1 MAASSVAAA
10 GLAFAI
16 ALAEGGKS
24 VPIDRFTLKVPG
36 VKGALVLSLEGV
48 DLIGGSFV
56 SPVRLANETD
66 FDILSPRIDVVSV
79 TETRREGG
87 HETTRAIDA
96 SAGAPPAWD
105 QLRKKTD
112 AAGQLFRVSP
122 VAFSPETSLIVI
134 LGAVSGVAAVGS
146 FEVEN
151 ARNPARL
158 DVDSGSL
165 FVTDASGRIVRCGH
179 DGRGAIEVKQRPVQK
194 PDPAG
199 GPCAR
204 TRAQAVVCRAAPD
217 GGAWAIEG
225 REVTQLDAEGRRVR
239 SFRAGGE
246 GPPAA
251 LAFGPD
257 GRLFVATA
265 GEEGRSGSVRVFR
278 PF

>member
-1 MAASSVAAA
+1 MVTSSVAAA
-10 GLAFAI
+10 GLAFAL
-16 ALAEGGKS
+16 ALANGGHS
-24 VPIDRFTLKVPG
+24 VPIDRFTLRVPG
-36 VKGALVLSLEGV
+36 AKGALVLSFEGV
-48 DLIGGSFV
+48 DLVGGAV
-56 SPVRLANETD
+56 VAPVRLANETD
-66 FDILSPRIDVVSV
+66 LDVFSPRVDLVSV

-87 HETTRAIDA
+87 RDATRAIDA

-105 QLRKKTD
+105 LLRKRTD

-134 LGAVSGVAAVGS
+134 LGAVSGVLAVES
-146 FEVEN
+146 FEVEA

-165 FVTDASGRIVRCGH
+165 FVTDASGRIVRCGL
-179 DGRGAIEVKQRPVQK
+179 DGHGAVEVKHGPAK
-194 PDPAG
+194 KSGPAG

-204 TRAQAVVCRAAPD
+204 ARVQAAVCRVAPD
-217 GGAWAIEG
+217 GSAWTIEE
-225 REVTQLDAEGRRVR
+225 REVTHLDAEGRRVR
-239 SFRAGGE
+239 SFRPGGE
-246 GPPAA
+246 GEPVA
-251 LAFGPD
+251 LAFGAD

>member
-1 MAASSVAAA
+1 MATSSVAAA

-16 ALAEGGKS
+16 ALADGGKS

-56 SPVRLANETD
+56 TPVRLANETD
-66 FDILSPRIDVVSV
+66 FDILSPRIDLVSV

-87 HETTRAIDA
+87 REATRPIDA

-112 AAGQLFRVSP
+112 AAGQLFRASP

-146 FEVEN
+146 FEVEG

-158 DVDSGSL
+158 DVDSGSI
-165 FVTDASGRIVRCGH
+165 FVTDASGRIVRCAL
-179 DGRGAIEVKQRPVQK
+179 DGSGAVEVKGRPAQK
-194 PDPAG
+194 TDPVAG
-199 GPCAR
+199 ACAKA
-204 TRAQAVVCRAAPD
+204 RAQVVVCRTAPG

-225 REVTQLDAEGRRVR
+225 REVTQLDNEGKRVR
-239 SFRAGGE
+239 SFRSGGE

-257 GRLFVATA
+257 GRLFVATS
-265 GEEGRSGSVRVFR
+265 GEEGRGGSVRVFR

>member
-1 MAASSVAAA
+1 MATTSLAAA

-48 DLIGGSFV
+48 DLIGGTFV
-56 SPVRLANETD
+56 APVRLANETD
-66 FDILSPRIDVVSV
+66 VDVLSPRIDLVSV

-87 HETTRAIDA
+87 REATHPIDA

-105 QLRKKTD
+105 RLRKKAD
-112 AAGQLFRVSP
+112 VAGQLFRASP
-122 VAFSPETSLIVI
+122 VAFSPETSLVVI
-134 LGAVSGVAAVGS
+134 LGAVSGVAAVGA
-146 FEVEN
+146 FEVEGT
-151 ARNPARL
+151 RNPTGLA
-158 DVDSGSL
+158 VDSGSL
-165 FVTDASGRIVRCGH
+165 FLTDASGRIVRCAL
-179 DGRGAIEVKQRPVQK
+179 DGRGAAEVKQQPAQK
-194 PDPAG
+194 PDSAG

-204 TRAQAVVCRAAPD
+204 ARAPFVACRTAPG

-225 REVTQLDAEGRRVR
+225 RELTQLDAEGRRVR
-239 SFRAGGE
+239 SFASGGE
-246 GPPAA
+246 GPPVA

>member
-1 MAASSVAAA
+1 MAAPAVAAA

-16 ALAEGGKS
+16 ALLEGGKS

-36 VKGALVLSLEGV
+36 AKGTLVLSLEGV

-56 SPVRLANETD
+56 APVRLTNETD
-66 FDILSPRIDVVSV
+66 FDILSPRIELVSV

-87 HETTRAIDA
+87 REATRPIEA

-105 QLRKKTD
+105 QLEKKSD

-134 LGAVSGVAAVGS
+134 LGAVSGVAAAGS
-146 FEVEN
+146 FEVEG
-151 ARNPARL
+151 ARNPAKL

-165 FVTDASGRIVRCGH
+165 FVTDGSGRIVRCAL
-179 DGRGAIEVKQRPVQK
+179 DGRGAVEMKGRPAQK
-194 PDPAG
+194 PDPAE

-204 TRAQAVVCRAAPD
+204 ARGRVVVCHAAPD
-217 GGAWAIEG
+217 GSAWAIEG
-225 REVTQLDAEGRRVR
+225 REVTQLDVEGRRVR
-239 SFRAGGE
+239 SFRPGGE

>member
-1 MAASSVAAA
+1 MATSSVAAA

-16 ALAEGGKS
+16 ALADGGKS

-36 VKGALVLSLEGV
+36 VKGSLVLSLEGV

-66 FDILSPRIDVVSV
+66 FDVLAPRIDPVSV

-87 HETTRAIDA
+87 REVTRTIDA

-112 AAGQLFRVSP
+112 AAGQLFKVSP

-134 LGAVSGVAAVGS
+134 LGAVSGVAAMGS
-146 FEVEN
+146 FEVEG

-158 DVDSGSL
+158 DVDSGSI
-165 FVTDASGRIVRCGH
+165 FVTDASGRIVRCAL
-179 DGRGAIEVKQRPVQK
+179 DGSGAAEVKGRPAQK
-194 PDPAG
+194 ADPAG
-199 GPCAR
+199 GPC
-204 TRAQAVVCRAAPD
+204 TRARVQTVCRPAPG

-225 REVTQLDAEGRRVR
+225 RELAQLDAEGRRMR
-239 SFRAGGE
+239 SFRPGGE
-246 GPPAA
+246 GPPVA
-251 LAFGPD
+251 LTFGPD
-257 GRLFVATA
+257 GRLFVATS
-265 GEEGRSGSVRVFR
+265 GEEGRGGSVRVFR

>member
-1 MAASSVAAA
+1 MAASSIAAA

-16 ALAEGGKS
+16 ALADGGKS

-36 VKGALVLSLEGV
+36 AKGALVLSLEGV

-56 SPVRLANETD
+56 TPVRLANETD
-66 FDILSPRIDVVSV
+66 FDVLSPRIDLVSV

-87 HETTRAIDA
+87 REVTHPIDA
-96 SAGAPPAWD
+96 SAGAAPAWD
-105 QLRKKTD
+105 VLRSKAD
-112 AAGQLFRVSP
+112 VAGQLFRVSP
-122 VAFSPETSLIVI
+122 VAFSPETSLIVV

-146 FEVEN
+146 FEVEG

-158 DVDSGSL
+158 DVDTASL
-165 FVTDASGRIVRCGH
+165 FVTDASGRIVRCAL
-179 DGRGAIEVKQRPVQK
+179 DGRGAAEVKQQPAQK
-194 PDPAG
+194 PDSPG

-204 TRAQAVVCRAAPD
+204 ARLQAVACRAAPG

-225 REVTQLDAEGRRVR
+225 RELTQLDAEGRRVR
-239 SFRAGGE
+239 SIRPGGE
-246 GPPAA
+246 GLPVA

-265 GEEGRSGSVRVFR
+265 GEDGRSGSVRVFR

>member
-1 MAASSVAAA
+1 MATSSVAAA

-48 DLIGGSFV
+48 DLIGGTFV
-56 SPVRLANETD
+56 TPVRLSNETD
-66 FDILSPRIDVVSV
+66 FDVLAPRIDLVSV

-87 HETTRAIDA
+87 REATRTLDA
-96 SAGAPPAWD
+96 SAASPPAWD

-122 VAFSPETSLIVI
+122 VAFSPETSLIVV
-134 LGAVSGVAAVGS
+134 LGAVSGVVALGS
-146 FEVEN
+146 FDVEG

-158 DVDSGSL
+158 DVDSSSI
-165 FVTDASGRIVRCGH
+165 FVTDASGRIVKCGL
-179 DGRGAIEVKQRPVQK
+179 DGRGAAEVKQPPVRK
-194 PDPAG
+194 PDLAG

-204 TRAQAVVCRAAPD
+204 TRLQAVACRAAPD
-217 GGAWAIEG
+217 GSAWAIEG
-225 REVTQLDAEGRRVR
+225 REVTQLDAEGKRVR
-239 SFRAGGE
+239 SFRPGGE

-251 LAFGPD
+251 LSFGPD

>member
-1 MAASSVAAA
+1 MAGSSIAAA

-16 ALAEGGKS
+16 ALADGGKS

-36 VKGALVLSLEGV
+36 AKGALVLSLEGV
-48 DLIGGSFV
+48 DLIGGTFV
-56 SPVRLANETD
+56 TPVRLANETD
-66 FDILSPRIDVVSV
+66 FDILTPRIDFVSV
-79 TETRREGG
+79 TETRRESGR
-87 HETTRAIDA
+87 EATRPIDA

-105 QLRKKTD
+105 RLRKKTD
-112 AAGQLFRVSP
+112 VAGQLFRVSP
-122 VAFSPETSLIVI
+122 VAFSPETSLIVV

-146 FEVEN
+146 FEVEG
-151 ARNPARL
+151 ARNPTRL

-165 FVTDASGRIVRCGH
+165 FLTDASGRIVRCAL
-179 DGRGAIEVKQRPVQK
+179 DGRGATEVKQRPAQK
-194 PDPAG
+194 ADAAG
-199 GPCAR
+199 GACAR
-204 TRAQAVVCRAAPD
+204 ARLQAVTCRTAPD

-239 SFRAGGE
+239 SFRPGGE
-246 GPPAA
+246 GPLAA